1 MGMQKL
7 TLGMN
12 CYSCVFKHIEKAN
25 LEDEHTIIRTVLM
38 LEVLWV
44 LYAQEKELNDVRTK
58 GPPFFNDKLIDLWPH
73 ATASAFRRRA
83 TTIALSHRH
92 TMRTIRTRSLPVQ
105 VRNLQDSKHYTKLT
119 ESEKRNYQDT
129 WLKTNLV
136 EIKNEVLV
144 TKPFRREPP

>member
-1 MGMQKL
+1 V
-7 TLGMN
+7 N
-12 CYSCVFKHIEKAN
+12 CYSCVFKHIEKAD
-25 LEDEHTIIRTVLM
+25 LEDEYTIIRTILM

-44 LYAQEKELNDVRTK
+44 LYAQEKELNDLHTK
-58 GPPFFNDKLIDLWPH
+58 GPPYLNDKLIDLWPH

-92 TMRTIRTRSLPVQ
+92 VMRLVRTRSLPVQ
-105 VRNLQDSKHYTKLT
+105 TRNLQDSKHYTKLT
-119 ESEKRNYQDT
+119 DSEKHNYQDT

-136 EIKNEVLV
+136 ELKNEVLV